1 MHLSKDI
8 ITILLGL
15 FGPLIH
21 CVKATQQCNNIIAEY
36 VAVTG
41 LALNKRVNI

>member
-1 MHLSKDI
+1 MYLSKDI

-21 CVKATQQCNNIIAEY
+21 CVKANTNNAII
-36 VAVTG
+36 
-41 LALNKRVNI
+41 LQLSMFSK